1 VGRRS
6 DSNARRWRDITGQRR
21 ARGGGSA
28 ADRQSL
34 PPPTARSWDLHRR
47 KTLERERRPARRP
60 AAPARRR
67 WTTERRRALEARRV
81 RRRAR
86 RSASIASRSSRER
99 RFRADAT
106 GKKHRHR
113 GSARVR
119 VDRARASVA
128 AASTPESATRADG
141 GIATRR
147 SGGALGPARA
157 RSPRR
162 GAPASEAGARGD
174 GRHRGDRA
182 AGRRIAGVG
191 RSSRDA
197 RPRGGSGGVLCRT
210 RTLRNFTMVP
220 SLSFTCVRRV
230 SKRAMRARQQRL
242 STRSFT
248 EGFFCGEKSASH
260 HMGPQF

>member
-1 VGRRS
+1 M
-6 DSNARRWRDITGQRR
+6 
-21 ARGGGSA
+21 
-28 ADRQSL
+28 
-34 PPPTARSWDLHRR
+34 
-47 KTLERERRPARRP
+47 PARRP

-67 WTTERRRALEARRV
+67 WTTERGRALEARRV

-86 RSASIASRSSRER
+86 RSASIASRSSRGR

-106 GKKHRHR
+106 GKKHRHRHR

-128 AASTPESATRADG
+128 ATSPPESATRADG
-141 GIATRR
+141 GIATRP
-147 SGGALGPARA
+147 SGGALGPARP

-242 STRSFT
+242 STPSSPK
-248 EGFFCGEKSASH
+248 GFLEEKCAL
-260 HMGPQF
+260 